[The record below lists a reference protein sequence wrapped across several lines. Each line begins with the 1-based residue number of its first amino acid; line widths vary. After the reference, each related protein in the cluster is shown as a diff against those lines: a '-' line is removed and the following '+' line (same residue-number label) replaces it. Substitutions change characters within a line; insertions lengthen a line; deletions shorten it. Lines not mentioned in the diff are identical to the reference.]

1 MTRILLDRGITD
13 FQWKICS
20 GSDELYFKIGYYDK
34 FFLDGGLEN
43 VFKEWEDFDPDCGP
57 LFSYYLKEENNSSK
71 NI

>member
-1 MTRILLDRGITD
+1 MKSKEK
-13 FQWKICS
+13 KIFYHK
-20 GSDELYFKIGYYDK
+20 DEVTIGYYDK

-57 LFSYYLKEENNSSK
+57 LFSYYLKEENNASK